1 MTCRDLDELLTS
13 TAALSEE
20 AQEHIASCATCR
32 SLKIAVE
39 GSTSSSDLNSST
51 LDRIRGPVLSGLT
64 PVRPL
69 ASVRVFAALFICIFV
84 AAASLGALKFG
95 IYGWPALNLAQRIA
109 IFVVLTILA
118 VLTAATAARH
128 MRPGARRI
136 GGGFLFIL
144 IFAVIEAVFLI
155 LFHDY
160 SLGRFVHWGTA
171 CLRAGLLCA
180 IPVALLIWF
189 LVRRGY
195 VLNPVS
201 AGAAIGCIAGLAG
214 LTALEIHCPILT
226 IPHVA
231 VWHAAVVA
239 VSAAAGALGG
249 FATAALGRRA
259 H

>member
-1 MTCRDLDELLTS
+1 MTCRDVDELLTS
-13 TAALSEE
+13 AAALNQD
-20 AQEHIASCATCR
+20 AQEHIASCANCR
-32 SLKIAVE
+32 SLQMGME
-39 GSTSSSDLNSST
+39 GSAGSRDLNDAV
-51 LDRIRGPVLSGLT
+51 LDRIRGPLLSGLT

-69 ASVRVFAALFICIFV
+69 ASLRVFAALFICIFM

-95 IYGWPALNLAQRIA
+95 IYGWPALNVAQRIA
-109 IFVVLTILA
+109 IFAVLVALA
-118 VLTAATAARH
+118 VFTAATAARH
-128 MRPGARRI
+128 MRPGAKRI
-136 GGGFLFIL
+136 GGGFLFML

-160 SLGRFVHWGTA
+160 SLGRFVHWGTG

-180 IPVALLIWF
+180 VPVAFLIWF

-195 VLNPVS
+195 VLHPVS

-239 VSAAAGALGG
+239 ISAAAGALGG
-249 FATAALGRRA
+249 FATAALGRSA
-259 H
+259 P

>member
-1 MTCRDLDELLTS
+1 MTCRDLDELLAS
-13 TAALSEE
+13 AAALNEE

-32 SLKIAVE
+32 SLKTGME
-39 GSTSSSDLNSST
+39 GSANSSDLNSSV
-51 LDRIRGPVLSGLT
+51 LDRIRDPLLLRLV

-69 ASVRVFAALFICIFV
+69 ASARAFAALFICIFV
-84 AAASLGALKFG
+84 AAAFLGALKFG
-95 IYGWPALNLAQRIA
+95 IYGWPALDVTQRIA
-109 IFVVLTILA
+109 IFVLLAILA

-128 MRPGARRI
+128 MRPGAKRI
-136 GGGFLFIL
+136 GGGLLFMV
-144 IFAVIEAVFLI
+144 IFAAIEAVFLI

-160 SLGRFVHWGTA
+160 SLGRFVHWGTG

-180 IPVALLIWF
+180 IPAAFLIWL

-231 VWHAAVVA
+231 IWHAAVVA
-239 VSAAAGALGG
+239 ISAAAGALAGL
-249 FATAALGRRA
+249 ATASGTRSR
-259 H
+259 

>member
-1 MTCRDLDELLTS
+1 MTCRDLDELLS
-13 TAALSEE
+13 SSAALNEE
-20 AQEHIASCATCR
+20 AQAHIASCATCR
-32 SLKIAVE
+32 SLKMAMDRPA
-39 GSTSSSDLNSST
+39 TDLNRSA
-51 LDRIRGPVLSGLT
+51 LDRIRGSVLSGLV

-69 ASVRVFAALFICIFV
+69 ASARVFAALFICTFL
-84 AAASLGALKFG
+84 AAALLGALKFG
-95 IYGWPALNLAQRIA
+95 IYGWPALDVAQRIS
-109 IFVVLTILA
+109 IFVLLVILA
-118 VLTAATAARH
+118 VLTAVTAARQ
-128 MRPGARRI
+128 MRPGAKRI
-136 GGGFLFIL
+136 GGGVLFMV
-144 IFAVIEAVFLI
+144 IFAAIEAVFLV

-160 SLGRFVHWGTA
+160 SLGRFVHWGTG

-201 AGAAIGCIAGLAG
+201 AGAAIGCMAGLAG

-239 VSAAAGALGG
+239 ISAAAGALAGL
-249 FATAALGRRA
+249 ATASRTRSR
-259 H
+259 